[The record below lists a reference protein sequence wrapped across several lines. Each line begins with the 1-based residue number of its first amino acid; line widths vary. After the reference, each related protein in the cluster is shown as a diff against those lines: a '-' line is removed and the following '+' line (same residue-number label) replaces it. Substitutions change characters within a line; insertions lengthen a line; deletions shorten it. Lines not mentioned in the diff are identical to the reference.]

1 MWSPWPSGT
10 TGKTTGSDA
19 SRIAAMWSPT
29 SAIDHDGRY
38 TPGVSETTALAT
50 RPASATSISPVT
62 EQDSCASQPTT
73 GATNSGPIGGEGG
86 GAVPPAP
93 LLPPAGPRTVL
104 FSPRRAPSVP
114 GARGRPTPPALGAGR
129 VGPPLVA

>member
-10 TGKTTGSDA
+10 TGKMTGSDA

-29 SAIDHDGRY
+29 SAVDHVGRY
-38 TPGVSETTALAT
+38 TPGVSQTTALAT

-73 GATNSGPIGGEGG
+73 GATSSGPIGGEGEVSMAAANLVTAAG
-86 GAVPPAP
+86 TTT
-93 LLPPAGPRTVL
+93 LLL
-104 FSPRRAPSVP
+104 SP
-114 GARGRPTPPALGAGR
+114 
-129 VGPPLVA
+129 

>member
-10 TGKTTGSDA
+10 TGKMTGSDA

-29 SAIDHDGRY
+29 SAVDHVGRY

-73 GATNSGPIGGEGG
+73 GATNSGPIGGEGEG
-86 GAVPPAP
+86 SMRSAIFLTPARAMYV
-93 LLPPAGPRTVL
+93 LLTA
-104 FSPRRAPSVP
+104 SSD
-114 GARGRPTPPALGAGR
+114 
-129 VGPPLVA
+129 